1 MSKTITSN
9 YVLMKYSNEEINKII
24 ENESI
29 SKRLSKT
36 FKGFNYSINIVSQ
49 SYKPFDI
56 MLNLKW

>member
-1 MSKTITSN
+1 
-9 YVLMKYSNEEINKII
+9 MKYSNEEINKII

-29 SKRLSKT
+29 SERLSKT
-36 FKGFNYSINIVSQ
+36 FKGFNYRINIVSQ